1 MHGGTSDIAASRACA
16 APDGERALSPAA
28 VARDRQA
35 ASAHELLVAKLTVP
49 APRGGTVM
57 RGALVERLSAST
69 LPIAT
74 VIAAAGYGKTT
85 LLGQWAASDPRPFAW
100 VTVDKRD
107 NDPALLLA
115 HVVAALGESEPVD
128 ESVTAALSTASI
140 SIWSRAMPRL
150 GSSLA
155 SRSLP
160 FVLVLDDAHE
170 LVAEDVCEA
179 VAALARHVPDGSQL
193 VLVGRA
199 DPRPEAARLRVAGA
213 QLEIGAADL
222 ALSLD
227 EASLLLEQ
235 AGATLG
241 AADVRLIHE
250 RAEGWPA
257 GLYLAAL
264 ALRGADGAPT
274 ALPSEFAGDD
284 RLVADYLRR
293 EHLERLPGQQL
304 RFLTRSA
311 VLDRMCASLCD
322 AVLER
327 NDSGRMLEAVARSN
341 LFLVPL
347 DRTGDWYRYHHL
359 FRGALRAELA
369 RSDPDLVATLN
380 LRAADWCEEHGLV
393 EPAIAYA
400 GAAADVDRVAR
411 LIATHG
417 NAYYRAGRVAT
428 LEEWLAQFDD
438 LSLVDRYPMVGTL
451 GVWTNALRGRPEDAE
466 RWASAVELSTYAG
479 PAIDGSASIRPW
491 IDAVRALLCRHG
503 VTQMRSDAER
513 ALLELSPQ
521 SPWRAA
527 VAVLSGMASL
537 LLGDEERAHAVFVD
551 ASRLGEGTG
560 STYATVVALGERALI
575 MMGRSEHAQARDLVE
590 HALSLLDE
598 ERLWD
603 YTPTAILSAAA
614 AQLALHQGDGER
626 ARSHLANAERL
637 LPQLT
642 YALPHLAVQTR
653 LELASV
659 QLALADAP
667 RAEALLRE
675 INAIMRHRPD
685 LGLLGARVTALRT
698 RLATIAN
705 PSAAWAST
713 LTVAELR
720 LLPLLTTHLSFR
732 EIGERLHVS
741 RNTVKTQAISTYRKL
756 GASSRSEAV
765 TRAADLGL
773 VELAAGEPRDF
784 TPPA

>member
-1 MHGGTSDIAASRACA
+1 
-16 APDGERALSPAA
+16 
-28 VARDRQA
+28 
-35 ASAHELLVAKLTVP
+35 LLVTKLTVP
-49 APRGGTVM
+49 VTRAGVVPRA
-57 RGALVERLSAST
+57 ALVERLAASG
-69 LPIAT
+69 LPVTT

-115 HVVAALGESEPVD
+115 HVAAALGESESVD
-128 ESVTAALSTASI
+128 ESVTAALSAASI

-150 GSSLA
+150 GSSIA
-155 SRSLP
+155 SRSVP

-170 LVAEDVCEA
+170 LVGEDACEVA
-179 VAALARHVPDGSQL
+179 AALALHIPAGSQL
-193 VLVGRA
+193 VLSGRA
-199 DPRPEAARLRVAGA
+199 DPRPEAARSRVGGA
-213 QLEIGAADL
+213 QLEIGSADL

-227 EASLLLEQ
+227 EAASLLEH
-235 AGATLG
+235 AGAALEAG
-241 AADVRLIHE
+241 EVRVIHA
-250 RAEGWPA
+250 RTEGWPA
-257 GLYLAAL
+257 GLYLAGL

-274 ALPSEFAGDD
+274 ALASEFAGDD
-284 RLVADYLRR
+284 RLVADYLRA
-293 EHLERLPGQQL
+293 EHLIRIPQEQL
-304 RFLTRSA
+304 EFLTRSA

-327 NDSGRMLEAVARSN
+327 GDSGRMLETVARSN

-359 FRGALRAELA
+359 FRDALRAELG
-369 RSDPDLVATLN
+369 RVDPGALAPLN

-393 EPAIAYA
+393 EPAISYA
-400 GAAADVDRVAR
+400 AAAADVDRVAR

-428 LEEWLAQFDD
+428 VEEWLAQFDD
-438 LSLVDRYPMVGTL
+438 LSLVARYPMVGAV
-451 GVWTNALRGRPEDAE
+451 GVWTNALRGRPAEAE
-466 RWASAVELSTYAG
+466 RWASALELSTYTG
-479 PAIDGSASIRPW
+479 PAIDGSASVAPW

-503 VTQMRSDAER
+503 VAQMRSDAER
-513 ALLELSPQ
+513 ALGELSGQ
-521 SPWRAA
+521 SPWRAP
-527 VAVLSGMASL
+527 VMVLAGIASL
-537 LLGDEERAHAVFVD
+537 LLRDDERAHALFVD

-560 STYATVVALGERALI
+560 STYATVVALAEQALI
-575 MMGRSEHAQARDLVE
+575 AMGRYEYAAARDLVE
-590 HALSLLDE
+590 HALSLVDE

-603 YTPTAILSAAA
+603 YTPTAILSAAGA
-614 AQLALHQGDGER
+614 HLALHHGDRER
-626 ARSHLANAERL
+626 ARSHLENADRL

-653 LELASV
+653 LELASAH
-659 QLALADAP
+659 LALADAP
-667 RAEALLRE
+667 RAQALLQE
-675 INAIMRHRPD
+675 INAIVRHRPD
-685 LGLLGARVTALRT
+685 LGLLGARVTTLRT
-698 RLATIAN
+698 RLAAIAD
-705 PSAAWAST
+705 PSAAWASS

-765 TRAADLGL
+765 TRAAELGL
-773 VELAAGEPRDF
+773 VELAGSELRDF